1 MTRIAIVEARF
12 YPDLADELAAGAIAA
27 IEARGWQFERLTVP
41 GALEIPQAVAM
52 AQSTGRFAGAVA
64 LGCVI
69 RGETGHYDIVADTSA
84 RALIDIAVA
93 RHFPIG
99 NGILTVDNADQAWVR
114 ARVDNTGGKG
124 RSAAA
129 ACLDLLDIAKGLEKT

>member
-1 MTRIAIVEARF
+1 MTKIAIVEARF

-41 GALEIPQAVAM
+41 GALEIPQAVAL
-52 AQSTGRFAGAVA
+52 AEKSGRFAGAVA

-84 RALIDIAVA
+84 QALMDIAVS
-93 RHFPIG
+93 HQFPVG

-124 RSAAA
+124 NAAA
-129 ACLDLLDIAKGLEKT
+129 SACMDLIDIAQRLKEK